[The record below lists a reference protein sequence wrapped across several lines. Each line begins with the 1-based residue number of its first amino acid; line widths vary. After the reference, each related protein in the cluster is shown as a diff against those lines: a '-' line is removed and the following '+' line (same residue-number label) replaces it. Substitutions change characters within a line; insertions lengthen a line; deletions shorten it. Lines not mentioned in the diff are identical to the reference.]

1 MSQFPHDATAIT
13 DEERHDLE
21 RDALIGELTERN
33 KLLRRERDAAQQR
46 IADLQLLALRAERGH
61 TQLERQMAA
70 TVLVAAI
77 LRPKPEAEAPTWP
90 CSACNENA
98 VVDED
103 TRCASCR
110 AEDGDDFEETW

>member
-1 MSQFPHDATAIT
+1 MNVFPHDATPIT

-21 RDALIGELTERN
+21 RDALFGELTERN
-33 KLLRRERDAAQQR
+33 KLLRRERDAAQAR

-61 TQLERQMAA
+61 TQLERGMAA
-70 TVLVAAI
+70 SVLVATL
-77 LRPKPEAEAPTWP
+77 LRPKPEAEPPSWP

-98 VVDED
+98 VADED

-110 AEDGDDFEETW
+110 AEDDPDFEETW